1 MGVTTYSKE
10 TALYDKGKVHDSI
23 ADAGKTAN
31 NYVTDITNAGIFV
44 HHNDGGNHTAP
55 TAPNAR
61 GVKISDTVDIIRD
74 GKVMAE
80 FGGGDGDEIT
90 LGNEEIGDYIVKVN
104 STGSNMV
111 RADGDVEDVIYSY
124 RAHET
129 TGLITYEE
137 PSSRFYYNSSLEYNF
152 VMSRFTISALSS
164 VLYAGII
171 VNDEEIPLV
180 RNGQLVDS
188 GYYIGVYS
196 GRLYITRAT
205 FETLTGHGEA
215 TLNDKIRIRYR
226 ANGTIYS
233 TQMWLGNAVPKDDIR
248 LQVAKDDNTPGFT
261 VDKDGSI
268 ASANIDS
275 GTSEEVAIANGSNTT
290 VTVTF
295 GKEFPSVPKVVCS
308 LTQIKNTD
316 NPPKL
321 TDVHQLVVQITAVG
335 LNSASFSIRNNG
347 TLNRR
352 AKISWMA
359 FAN

>member
-1 MGVTTYSKE
+1 MGVITYSKE

-44 HHNDGGNHTAP
+44 HHNDGGSHTAP
-55 TAPNAR
+55 TAVNAR
-61 GVKISDTVDIIRD
+61 GVKISDTVDIIRG

-80 FGGGDGDEIT
+80 FGGGSGDEIT

-111 RADGDVEDVIYSY
+111 RVDGDVEDVMYSY

-129 TGLITYEE
+129 TGLIIYEE
-137 PSSRFYYNSSLEYNF
+137 PSSRFHYNSSLEYNI
-152 VMSRFTISALSS
+152 VISRFTISALSS

-188 GYYIGVYS
+188 GYYIGVYL

-268 ASANIDS
+268 AAANILS
-275 GTSEEVAIANGSNTT
+275 GISDVMTIPSEGTQTITINFEKAFSNIP
-290 VTVTF
+290 V
-295 GKEFPSVPKVVCS
+295 VVCT
-308 LTQIKNTD
+308 LTKVTNAMDGAGTT
-316 NPPKL
+316 N
-321 TDVHQLVVQITAVG
+321 VHQLVAQVMGVTTTTATFG
-335 LNSASFSIRNNG
+335 IRNNG